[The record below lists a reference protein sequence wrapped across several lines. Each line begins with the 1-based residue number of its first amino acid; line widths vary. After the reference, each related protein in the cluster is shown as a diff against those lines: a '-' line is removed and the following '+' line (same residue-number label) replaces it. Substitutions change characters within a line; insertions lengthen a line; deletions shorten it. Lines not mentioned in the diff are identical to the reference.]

1 MLCFSDEE
9 QKLNYI
15 VRKIKRIIVKNPQ
28 KKINL
33 IPFDYLLSRKLRAI
47 FENDNIYVKDRVGW
61 RMSTTMA
68 SSALIDLLSY
78 IGDDRLCF
86 IESVINNPFLL
97 TDNRI
102 KKDLNNLLLK
112 IKNENIS
119 EAEKT
124 RCFLETKSDFLDS
137 LKNMKFSL
145 VKKEQIELTIFF

>member
-1 MLCFSDEE
+1 
-9 QKLNYI
+9 
-15 VRKIKRIIVKNPQ
+15 
-28 KKINL
+28 
-33 IPFDYLLSRKLRAI
+33 
-47 FENDNIYVKDRVGW
+47 
-61 RMSTTMA
+61 MSTTMA

-137 LKNMKFSL
+137 LKNIKFSL
-145 VKKEQIELTIFF
+145 VKKKQIELIIFFKNN